1 MTLLDTAKSLPT
13 SPGSYQFK
21 DKNGVV
27 IYVGKAKNLR
37 SRVTSYFRG
46 SHDAKTSRLVMN
58 VVSIE
63 YIVTASELDALLL
76 ELNLIKKY
84 KPRYNIMLTDDKTYP
99 YIEIT
104 NERHP
109 KLIVTRNISKK
120 SKHLFGPY
128 PNVKAA
134 RETVKLL
141 NKLYPLRKCPSL
153 PKEACLYYYMDQCL
167 APCIHQVKKEEYEEI
182 ISQIKGFLKGDIK
195 HVVASLKEKMFEAS
209 ENLEFERALEYKHTI
224 EDIETTTNNQKIN
237 LNDMKDRDV
246 IGYTFNDLVCSI
258 EIFFLR
264 NGKISAR
271 HQHVF
276 EYYGNPLHSIED
288 YLAQFYQKEVVPK
301 ELFVPMELE
310 TDTLASFLNT
320 KIFTPQRGDKK
331 KLLDLAILN
340 AKEGLEEKSNLLKRE
355 MDRTVHSVE
364 TLGEML
370 DIRAPYR
377 IEAFDNSNLFSEASV
392 SAMVVYINGK
402 PAKKEYRKYK
412 IKDPS
417 STSDFAMMKE
427 VLYRRYQRVLMEDL
441 MVPDLLLVDGGK
453 AQITAAKE
461 ILTSLHLDIPIVGL
475 IKDDTHTTNRLMTS
489 DYKEVPIQKT
499 SDVFHLLTR
508 IQDEAHRF
516 AITYHKNVRSKGVFH
531 SILDDV
537 KGIGKVTKDKLLKK
551 YKSVE
556 LIKLASLQDLKALGL
571 NQDTAKR
578 LIQKLT
584 NTDEREGIQDD
595 H

>member
-1 MTLLDTAKSLPT
+1 MSLLELAKTLPV

-37 SRVTSYFRG
+37 NRVTSYFRG
-46 SHDAKTSRLVMN
+46 SHDTKTSRLVMN
-58 VVSIE
+58 ITDIE
-63 YIVTASELDALLL
+63 YIVTNTELDALLL

-84 KPRYNIMLTDDKTYP
+84 NPRYNIMLTDDKTYP

-141 NKLYPLRKCPSL
+141 NKLYPLRKCPTL
-153 PKEACLYYYMDQCL
+153 PKEACLYYYMGQCL
-167 APCIHQVKKEEYEEI
+167 APCINKVTKEEYEEI
-182 ISQIKGFLKGDIK
+182 ISSIKRFLKGDIK
-195 HVVASLKEKMFEAS
+195 DVVESLKDKMYVASEA
-209 ENLEFERALEYKHTI
+209 LEFERALEYKHTI

-246 IGYTFNDLVCSI
+246 VGYTFNDLVCSI
-258 EIFFLR
+258 EIFFIR
-264 NGKISAR
+264 HGKISAR

-288 YLAQFYQKEVVPK
+288 YLAQFYQKEVVPR
-301 ELFVPMELE
+301 ELFVPNELE
-310 TDTLASFLNT
+310 VETLADFLDT
-320 KIFTPQRGDKK
+320 KIFSPRRGDKK

-340 AKEGLEEKSNLLKRE
+340 SAEGLEEKTNTLKRE
-355 MDRTVHSVE
+355 LDRTVHSVE
-364 TLGEML
+364 KLGELLNMP
-370 DIRAPYR
+370 APYR
-377 IEAFDNSNLFSEASV
+377 IEAFDNSNLFLEASV
-392 SAMVVYINGK
+392 SAMVVFINGK

-412 IKDPS
+412 IKDPD
-417 STSDFAMMKE
+417 STSDFTMMKE
-427 VLYRRYQRVLMEDL
+427 VLYRRYQRVLLEDL
-441 MVPDLLLVDGGK
+441 TLPDLLLVDGGK
-453 AQITAAKE
+453 PQITAAKE
-461 ILTSLHLDIPIVGL
+461 ILSSLDLMIPIVGL
-475 IKDDTHTTNRLMTS
+475 VKDDKHSTNKLMMS
-489 DYKEVPIQKT
+489 NYEEVTMDKT

-516 AITYHKNVRSKGVFH
+516 AITFHKSVRSKGVFY
-531 SILDDV
+531 SILDEV
-537 KGIGKVTKDKLLKK
+537 KGIGKVTKDKLLQK

-556 LIKLASLQDLKALGL
+556 YIKLANLEDLRALGL
-571 NQDTAKR
+571 NEDTANR
-578 LIQKLT
+578 LIEKLK
-584 NTDEREGIQDD
+584 NKDEREEEQDD
-595 H
+595 N

>member
-1 MTLLDTAKSLPT
+1 MSLLELAKTLPV

-37 SRVTSYFRG
+37 NRVVSYFRG
-46 SHDAKTSRLVMN
+46 SHDTKTSRLVMN
-58 VVSIE
+58 ITDIE
-63 YIVTASELDALLL
+63 YIVTNTELDALLL

-84 KPRYNIMLTDDKTYP
+84 NPRYNIMLTDDKTYP

-141 NKLYPLRKCPSL
+141 NKLYPLRKCPTL
-153 PKEACLYYYMDQCL
+153 PKEACLYYYMGQCL
-167 APCIHQVKKEEYEEI
+167 APCINKVTKDEYEEI
-182 ISQIKGFLKGDIK
+182 IASIKRFLKGDIK
-195 HVVASLKEKMFEAS
+195 DVVVALKDKMLKAS
-209 ENLEFERALEYKHTI
+209 EALEFERALEYKHTI

-246 IGYTFNDLVCSI
+246 IGYTFNHLVCSI
-258 EIFFLR
+258 EIFFIR
-264 NGKISAR
+264 HGKISAR

-301 ELFVPMELE
+301 ELFVPGELE
-310 TDTLASFLNT
+310 VETLADFLDT

-340 AKEGLEEKSNLLKRE
+340 SAQGLEEKTNVLKRE
-355 MDRTVHSVE
+355 LDRTVHSVE
-364 TLGEML
+364 KLGDLL
-370 DIRAPYR
+370 DMPAPYR
-377 IEAFDNSNLFSEASV
+377 IEAFDNSNLFLEASV
-392 SAMVVYINGK
+392 SAMVVFINGK
-402 PAKKEYRKYK
+402 PAKREYRKYK

-417 STSDFAMMKE
+417 STSDFSMMKE
-427 VLYRRYQRVLMEDL
+427 VLYRRYQRVLLEDL
-441 MVPDLLLVDGGK
+441 TPPDLLLVDGGK
-453 AQITAAKE
+453 PQITAARE
-461 ILTSLHLDIPIVGL
+461 ILSSLDLMIPIVGL
-475 IKDDTHTTNRLMTS
+475 VKDDKHSTNKLMTS
-489 DYKEVPIQKT
+489 NYEEVVIDKT

-516 AITYHKNVRSKGVFH
+516 AITFHKSVRSKGVFH
-531 SILDDV
+531 SILDEV
-537 KGIGKVTKDKLLKK
+537 KGIGKVTKDKLLQK

-556 LIKLASLQDLKALGL
+556 YIKLANLDDLRELGL
-571 NQDTAKR
+571 NEDTANR
-578 LIQKLT
+578 LIEKLK
-584 NTDEREGIQDD
+584 NKEEREEEQDD
-595 H
+595 N

>member
-1 MTLLDTAKSLPT
+1 MNLLDLAKTLPT

-21 DKNGVV
+21 NKNGVI

-37 SRVTSYFRG
+37 SRVSSYFRG

-58 VVSIE
+58 ITDIE
-63 YIVTASELDALLL
+63 YIVTNTELDALLL
-76 ELNLIKKY
+76 ELNLIKKFN
-84 KPRYNIMLTDDKTYP
+84 PRYNIMLTDDKTYP

-104 NERHP
+104 TERHP

-141 NKLYPLRKCPSL
+141 NKLYPLRKCPTL
-153 PKEACLYYYMDQCL
+153 PKEACLYYYMGQCL
-167 APCIHQVKKEEYEEI
+167 APCINTVTQEDYEEI
-182 ISQIKGFLKGDIK
+182 ISSIKKFLKGDIK
-195 HVVASLKEKMFEAS
+195 DVVQTLNEKMLEAS
-209 ENLEFERALEYKHTI
+209 EALEFERALEYKNTI

-246 IGYTFNDLVCSI
+246 VGYTYNDLVCAI
-258 EIFFLR
+258 EIFFIR

-301 ELFVPMELE
+301 ELFVPIELE
-310 TDTLASFLNT
+310 VETLASFLDT
-320 KIFTPQRGDKK
+320 KIFSPQRGDKK

-340 AKEGLEEKSNLLKRE
+340 AKQGLEEKSNVLRRE
-355 MDRTVHSVE
+355 LDRTVHSVE
-364 TLGEML
+364 TLGKLL
-370 DIRAPYR
+370 DIPSPYR
-377 IEAFDNSNLFSEASV
+377 IEAFDNSNLFLEASV

-427 VLYRRYQRVLMEDL
+427 VLYRRYQRVLLEDL
-441 MVPDLLLVDGGK
+441 AIPDLLLVDGGK

-461 ILTSLHLDIPIVGL
+461 ILSSLDLAIPIVGL
-475 IKDDTHTTNRLMTS
+475 VKDDTHSTSKLMTS
-489 DYKEVPIQKT
+489 EYQEIEMDKT

-516 AITYHKNVRSKGVFH
+516 AITFHKSVRSKGVFH
-531 SILDDV
+531 SILDEI

-556 LIKLASLQDLKALGL
+556 YIKLASLQDLKDLGL

-578 LIQKLT
+578 LIKKLKNT
-584 NTDEREGIQDD
+584 NEREEEQDD

>member
-1 MTLLDTAKSLPT
+1 MNLLDLAKTLPT

-21 DKNGVV
+21 NKNGVI

-37 SRVTSYFRG
+37 SRVSSYFRG

-58 VVSIE
+58 ITDIE
-63 YIVTASELDALLL
+63 YIVTNTELDALLL
-76 ELNLIKKY
+76 ELNLIKKFN
-84 KPRYNIMLTDDKTYP
+84 PRYNIMLTDDKTYP

-104 NERHP
+104 TERHP

-141 NKLYPLRKCPSL
+141 NKLYPLRKCPTL
-153 PKEACLYYYMDQCL
+153 PKEACLYYYMGQCL
-167 APCIHQVKKEEYEEI
+167 APCINTVTQEEYEEI
-182 ISQIKGFLKGDIK
+182 ISSIKKFLKGDIK
-195 HVVASLKEKMFEAS
+195 DVVQTLNEKMLEAS
-209 ENLEFERALEYKHTI
+209 EALEFERALEYKNTI

-246 IGYTFNDLVCSI
+246 VGYTYNDLVCAI
-258 EIFFLR
+258 EIFFIR

-301 ELFVPMELE
+301 ELFVPLELE
-310 TDTLASFLNT
+310 VETLASFLDT
-320 KIFTPQRGDKK
+320 KIFSPQRGDKK

-340 AKEGLEEKSNLLKRE
+340 AKQGLEEKSNVLRRE
-355 MDRTVHSVE
+355 LDRTVHSVE
-364 TLGEML
+364 TLGKLL
-370 DIRAPYR
+370 DIPSPYR
-377 IEAFDNSNLFSEASV
+377 IEAFDNSNLFLEASV

-427 VLYRRYQRVLMEDL
+427 VLYRRYQRVLLEDL
-441 MVPDLLLVDGGK
+441 AIPDLLLVDGGK

-461 ILTSLHLDIPIVGL
+461 ILSSLDLAIPIVGL
-475 IKDDTHTTNRLMTS
+475 VKDDTHSTSKLMTS
-489 DYKEVPIQKT
+489 EYQEIEMDKT

-516 AITYHKNVRSKGVFH
+516 AITFHKSVRSKGVFH
-531 SILDDV
+531 SILDEI

-556 LIKLASLQDLKALGL
+556 YIKLASLQDLKDLGL

-578 LIQKLT
+578 LIKKLKNT
-584 NTDEREGIQDD
+584 NEREEEQDD